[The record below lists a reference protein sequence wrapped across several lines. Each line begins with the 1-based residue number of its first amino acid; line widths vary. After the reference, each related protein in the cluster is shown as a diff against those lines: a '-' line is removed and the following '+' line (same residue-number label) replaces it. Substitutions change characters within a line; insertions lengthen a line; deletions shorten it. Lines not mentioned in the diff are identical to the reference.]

1 MATATL
7 IPLSEYLATGYRPD
21 CEYIDGELRER
32 KMGETD
38 HSRLQMLL
46 SRYLSNREEQWGII
60 VLPEQRV
67 QVTSTRYRVPDIVV
81 VLGPLP
87 STPILHEPPFLCI
100 EILSRDDSM
109 YDMQERI
116 DDYLNMGVPHVWVVN
131 PRSRRTFLYTT
142 EFMREAKDGILRT
155 TDPQIE
161 VPMSELGSLH
171 TATDLPAQ

>member
-7 IPLSEYLATGYRPD
+7 VPLNEYLATGYRPD

-38 HSRLQMLL
+38 HSRLQALL
-46 SRYLSNREEQWGII
+46 IGFLLMREKQWGII

-67 QVTSTRYRVPDIVV
+67 QVTATRYRVPDIVV
-81 VLGPLP
+81 VRGPLP
-87 STPILHEPPFLCI
+87 SSPILREPPFLCI

-116 DDYLNMGVPHVWVVN
+116 DDYLNMGIPHVWVVN
-131 PRSRRTFLYTT
+131 PRSRRAFLYTPDC
-142 EFMREAKDGILRT
+142 MREAKDGILRT
-155 TDPQIE
+155 ADPEIE
-161 VPMSELGSLH
+161 LPMAEL
-171 TATDLPAQ
+171 D